1 MLEQSGQIQANITE
15 LDILDGHVRIN
26 VEQSIIGDVSLLMGG
41 LKSFEP
47 YMMNYDNCTFKVP
60 NGNLLCYYRMKRNY
74 DFFSRPSKAM
84 DQQRFAFRPM
94 SKQDCIGR
102 KRKRH
107 GLRCDAILD

>member
-47 YMMNYDNCTFKVP
+47 YLLNHENCNVEVP
-60 NGNLLCYYRMKRNY
+60 NGN
-74 DFFSRPSKAM
+74 
-84 DQQRFAFRPM
+84 
-94 SKQDCIGR
+94 I
-102 KRKRH
+102 
-107 GLRCDAILD
+107 ILALF

>member
-47 YMMNYDNCTFKVP
+47 FLLNRENFKVEVP
-60 NGNLLCYYRMKRNY
+60 NGNIFLAHL
-74 DFFSRPSKAM
+74 
-84 DQQRFAFRPM
+84 
-94 SKQDCIGR
+94 
-102 KRKRH
+102 
-107 GLRCDAILD
+107 